1 MTTISDLVNR
11 FADDER
17 PVGNLLDVP
26 TLLAQAIAAT
36 NFHAGY
42 ANLAAHLALPIADP
56 PPDPPTP
63 YPAIDGTTELNVSE
77 WALIRPLFLLYVERE
92 EARQLEASR
101 GMGIDVFGRS
111 TAEIEADITQKHLE
125 YPHLAF
131 IYEVETV

>member
-1 MTTISDLVNR
+1 MATISDLIDR
-11 FADDER
+11 FADEER
-17 PVGNLLDVP
+17 PIGNLLDVP
-26 TLLAQAIAAT
+26 TLSAQAIAAA

-42 ANLAAHLALPIADP
+42 AHLAAHLAIPIDDP

-111 TAEIEADITQKHLE
+111 TAEIEADITQKQLE

-131 IYEVETV
+131 IYEIETV